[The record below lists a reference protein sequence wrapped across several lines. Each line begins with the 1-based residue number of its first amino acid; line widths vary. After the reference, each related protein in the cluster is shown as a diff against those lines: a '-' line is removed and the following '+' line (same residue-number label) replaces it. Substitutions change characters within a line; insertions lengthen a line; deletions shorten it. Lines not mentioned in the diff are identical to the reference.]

1 DAFLSI
7 TEQSGLTDSITAY
20 VLEQAV
26 ICSLRWRDRGD
37 EAFPININ
45 ESPASF
51 VTRSLVEQ
59 WRTRLSQVGLDES
72 RITLE
77 LTPASI
83 NNIHATG
90 FNPVKSLGLAGLRL
104 HLAID
109 DFGIEPFSLLALQE
123 FKMDSVKIDRDL
135 IRDAGQGGDADRIMD
150 GIIGM
155 AHAINV
161 QVVGVGVETDEQLQF
176 LSRAGC
182 DYAQGYLF
190 SRPLRKDD
198 FEKLLEL
205 DRQKTP
211 S

>member
-1 DAFLSI
+1 M
-7 TEQSGLTDSITAY
+7 
-20 VLEQAV
+20 
-26 ICSLRWRDRGD
+26 ICSLCWRGCGD

-123 FKMDSVKIDRDL
+123 FKMDSVKIDRDPIRGGSREHRPGFLPHMAAAGLVASGSMPNCSL
-135 IRDAGQGGDADRIMD
+135 I
-150 GIIGM
+150 
-155 AHAINV
+155 V
-161 QVVGVGVETDEQLQF
+161 
-176 LSRAGC
+176 
-182 DYAQGYLF
+182 
-190 SRPLRKDD
+190 
-198 FEKLLEL
+198 
-205 DRQKTP
+205 P
-211 S
+211 STAW